1 MPSTVAVAHYPEGAG
16 HATRM
21 LAVAEALESSGAA
34 VRMAGGGAGTEF
46 VALNG
51 YDEFEPT
58 TVDYIDT
65 YQGGSTWQVVSQSL
79 PASLGRIA
87 DYRRWLAATDPDALV
102 TDDMFAAMAASRC
115 DVPLYVLKHDMPG
128 LYRDRVE
135 RTGARF
141 HTAFQLSETREF
153 FYPVVWP
160 ESAVDPSRATR
171 IPPVALE
178 GDGEARD
185 DADVVVVPSHYSE
198 LDCIATQL
206 RRQGYDVV
214 NVADDDWDAV
224 PSLLPYVRGAEVVVC
239 SGYSTVMDAAVA
251 GTPCVVH
258 PATDEQA
265 AVADWLERFDVG
277 GFAVAESPLDVLD
290 AVDSPPDAPAFPN
303 GAEYIAETVMND
315 LRNPDPYAASGP
327 SATDAAETDVSRV
340 SRLGTVAAVPTLCAV
355 VLSTVGGVASPVRA
369 VGGVATV
376 IRRMAAGGR
385 WAGESVLW
393 GVSTTGSVAS
403 DGVRYGATLVSD
415 GLRAVAS
422 TVENGSRTA
431 LRCSSDAV
439 SGAVTGIRSA
449 SRALV
454 RRCGDVGRLAPS
466 LS

>member
-1 MPSTVAVAHYPEGAG
+1 
-16 HATRM
+16 
-21 LAVAEALESSGAA
+21 
-34 VRMAGGGAGTEF
+34 
-46 VALNG
+46 
-51 YDEFEPT
+51 
-58 TVDYIDT
+58 
-65 YQGGSTWQVVSQSL
+65 
-79 PASLGRIA
+79 
-87 DYRRWLAATDPDALV
+87 
-102 TDDMFAAMAASRC
+102 MFAAMAASRC

-198 LDCIATQL
+198 LDRIATQL
-206 RRQGYDVV
+206 RRQGYDVI

-290 AVDSPPDAPAFPN
+290 AVASPPDAPAFPN
-303 GAEYIAETVMND
+303 GAEYIAETVRND

-340 SRLGTVAAVPTLCAV
+340 SGLGTVAAVPTLCAV
-355 VLSTVGGVASPVRA
+355 VLSTVGGVAT
-369 VGGVATV
+369 G
-376 IRRMAAGGR
+376 IRRVAAAGR
-385 WAGESVLW
+385 RAGEWVL
-393 GVSTTGSVAS
+393 GRILTAGSVAG
-403 DGVRYGATLVSD
+403 DGVRYGTTLVSD